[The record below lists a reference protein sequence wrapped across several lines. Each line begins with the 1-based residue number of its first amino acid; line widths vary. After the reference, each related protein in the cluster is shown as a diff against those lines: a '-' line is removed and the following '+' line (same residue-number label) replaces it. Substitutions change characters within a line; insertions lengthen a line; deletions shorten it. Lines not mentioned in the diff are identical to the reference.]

1 MKSARKKYTPAVK
14 ERFVPHRHCMVC
26 NKIVPEF
33 SDGYCS
39 TRCRMYG
46 TRKDKGGKKKLIR
59 LISSVGVIGAFVVVL
74 LLISNP

>member
-1 MKSARKKYTPAVK
+1 MSSSRKKYTPATK

-39 TRCRMYG
+39 HRCRMYG
-46 TRKDKGGKKKLIR
+46 TQKNRGGKKRLIR
-59 LISSVGVIGAFVVVL
+59 LISSVGIIGAFVIIL
-74 LLISNP
+74 LLLSP